1 MLIVGLFFFF
11 FQAEDGIRDYKVT
24 GVQTCALPIW
34 EGIPGFSGRP
44 SPRRSCGGRD
54 AARTGS
60 AWWLACARGGT
71 GNELPPRVGDARFIL
86 LEHAPNQSPQ
96 PALRQVLGQRINRH
110 DPTQMDEILLSR
122 LNDFGF
128 RMVDRAR
135 PERYDHP
142 ETEIVEA

>member
-1 MLIVGLFFFF
+1 MRG
-11 FQAEDGIRDYKVT
+11 
-24 GVQTCALPIW
+24 

-71 GNELPPRVGDARFIL
+71 GNVLPPRVGDARFIL

-110 DPTQMDEILLSR
+110 DPTQMDEILLRR

-135 PERYDHP
+135 PERYDLAVDQHFVTGAKVLFQERQVP
-142 ETEIVEA
+142 PAAMEPRRAIVEDELED